1 MDTNDKAKL
10 KAFGDRLRELRKKQG
25 IAQEK
30 LALIS
35 GLARSYVG
43 EVERGNQNISL
54 LNIHKLAEALK
65 AEPSKLLEPPINTD
79 AKD

>member
-1 MDTNDKAKL
+1 MDTNDRAKL

-35 GLARSYVG
+35 CLARSYVG

-54 LNIHKLAEALK
+54 LNIHKLAEALNV
-65 AEPSKLLEPPINTD
+65 APSVLLETPLES
-79 AKD
+79 